1 MTQTKPF
8 LNIDLKGDC
17 DTINQPDIEKFG
29 FLNISLNKLKQIM
42 RDSNSLK
49 IEFYSLSLKY
59 PFKNLIKDLS
69 LLYKNLSTAKMI
81 VIISVAIN
89 SDVNLTDIKNISEI
103 FSDIT
108 DNNTQVKVSVCYN
121 EQLNSE
127 VILDILIFN

>member
-29 FLNISLNKLKQIM
+29 FLNISLNNLKQIM

-59 PFKNLIKDLS
+59 PFKNLIKDLP
-69 LLYKNLSTAKMI
+69 LLSKNLSSAKI

-103 FSDIT
+103 FSYIT

>member
-17 DTINQPDIEKFG
+17 DTINQPDIEKIG
-29 FLNISLNKLKQIM
+29 FLNISLNKLKPIM

-69 LLYKNLSTAKMI
+69 LLSKNLSRAKI
-81 VIISVAIN
+81 VIISMAIN

-103 FSDIT
+103 FTDIT
-108 DNNTQVKVSVCYN
+108 DKNTQVKVSVCYN
-121 EQLNSE
+121 GQLNSE

>member
-29 FLNISLNKLKQIM
+29 FLNIFLNKLKQIM

-59 PFKNLIKDLS
+59 PFENLIKDLS
-69 LLYKNLSTAKMI
+69 LLSKNLSTTQI

-103 FSDIT
+103 FSYIT

>member
-59 PFKNLIKDLS
+59 PFENLIKDLS
-69 LLYKNLSTAKMI
+69 LLFKNLSTTQI

-103 FSDIT
+103 FSYIT